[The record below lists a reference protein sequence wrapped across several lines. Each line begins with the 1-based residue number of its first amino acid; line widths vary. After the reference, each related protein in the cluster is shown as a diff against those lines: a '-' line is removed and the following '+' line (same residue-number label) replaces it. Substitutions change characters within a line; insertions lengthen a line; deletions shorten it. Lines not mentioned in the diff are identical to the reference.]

1 MKTIE
6 QLKDWA
12 IEDGDVPSPQT
23 ITIVPTVRTGAGYP
37 LPPWFNPVT
46 SRQSDKAPGD

>member
-1 MKTIE
+1 MNSIE

-12 IEDGDVPSPQT
+12 IEDGDVQSPQT

-37 LPPWFNPVT
+37 LPPWFTP
-46 SRQSDKAPGD
+46 RQCAEPKKS

>member
-12 IEDGDVPSPQT
+12 IEDGDVQSPQT
-23 ITIVPTVRTGAGYP
+23 ITIVPTVRTGADYP
-37 LPPWFNPVT
+37 LPPWFTPRK
-46 SRQSDKAPGD
+46 SAEPSKS

>member
-23 ITIVPTVRTGAGYP
+23 ITIVPTVRTGSSYP
-37 LPPWFNPVT
+37 LPPWSGQAT
-46 SRQSDKAPGD
+46 SGQSDRASKD